1 MPWLVTGGHGAGCG
15 VEEND
20 VGVGSNGAREVE
32 HVHDRAR
39 HCIGGAAADA
49 RAVEED
55 ILDEAGD
62 RGLVGDGVIDEVL
75 LRPWRDH
82 QKRQTWS
89 IAATAL
95 YGGGA
100 FDARKARGF
109 IAESGSVGGAL

>member
-1 MPWLVTGGHGAGCG
+1 MTWSVTGGDGAGCG

-32 HVHDRAR
+32 HVHERAR
-39 HCIGGAAADA
+39 DRIGGAAADA
-49 RAVEED
+49 RAAEED

-75 LRPWRDH
+75 LGPWRDH

-100 FDARKARGF
+100 CDARKRWGF
-109 IAESGSVGGAL
+109 IAKPGSVGGAL